1 MIRQL
6 IEQHRRLEVSLDA
19 LLAMLGPTP
28 QARTELGSR
37 FHDAASIALA
47 HYDFED
53 RGLFDSLRSEMPA
66 FVAKL
71 EAQHDEVR
79 ELSQAVTELLR
90 ADVMGERERSDL
102 LLLCRRFVA
111 MAQHNII
118 EEERDF
124 FPLVAIRNTSGWGA

>member
-19 LLAMLGPTP
+19 LLVMLGRMPP
-28 QARTELGSR
+28 APKEFESR
-37 FHDAASIALA
+37 FQDAASKALA

-53 RGLFDSLRSEMPA
+53 RGLFDSLRAEMPA

-71 EAQHDEVR
+71 EAQHNEVR
-79 ELSQAVTELLR
+79 ELSQAVTQLLR
-90 ADVMGERERSDL
+90 ADAMEERERSDL

-124 FPLVAIRNTSGWGA
+124 FPLLAR